1 MCGFFS
7 SFKVR
12 FAVRENISQCI
23 AKLYKVCYNFLGDKM
38 KANKKI
44 IILITGVAI
53 LIAGII
59 CKQKFFLMIPLFVSL
74 FVMAFQADANRF
86 GALAGAVNSLIYT
99 VAYIYM
105 GVYASAASALL
116 FSFPIQLM
124 TFFSWRKNAYKKTVV
139 FKKMSKKQR
148 CIFFPGIVLL
158 WGVLA
163 LVLQYLKYEYAI
175 LDSITFL
182 LGFIVPVMTMLA
194 YIEYTYLWIVQAVV
208 GLLLNIQMVVNDY
221 RQTTYLIYGVYA
233 LYCVICA
240 FINVRRFYKEQQTV
254 KKEA

>member
-1 MCGFFS
+1 MFC
-7 SFKVR
+7 
-12 FAVRENISQCI
+12 
-23 AKLYKVCYNFLGDKM
+23 KVCYNSLGDEM

-44 IILITGVAI
+44 IILLTGIAI
-53 LIAGII
+53 LIVGIM
-59 CKQKFFLMIPLFVSL
+59 CKQKFFLMIPLFISL

-86 GALAGAVNSLIYT
+86 GALAGAVNSIIYT
-99 VAYIYM
+99 VAYMYM

-124 TFFSWRKNAYKKTVV
+124 TFFSWRKRAYKNTVV
-139 FKKMSKKQR
+139 FKKMSKNQR
-148 CIFFPGIVLL
+148 GIFFSGIVLL
-158 WGVLA
+158 WAALA

-175 LDSITFL
+175 FDSITFL
-182 LGFIVPVMTMLA
+182 LGFIVPIMTMLA
-194 YIEYTYLWIVQAVV
+194 YIEYTYLWIVQAAV

-240 FINVRRFYKEQQTV
+240 FITVHKFYKEQQML
-254 KKEA
+254 KNQAQEQM